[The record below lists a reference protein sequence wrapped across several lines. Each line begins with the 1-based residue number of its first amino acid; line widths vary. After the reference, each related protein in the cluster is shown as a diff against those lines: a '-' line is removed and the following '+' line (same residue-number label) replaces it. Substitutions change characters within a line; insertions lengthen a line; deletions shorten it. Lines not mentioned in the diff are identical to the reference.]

1 MARGTVAHLTPK
13 GQSKHFP
20 PIEEG
25 QLDGLAKEP
34 KERFLL
40 PFLTLKRHALMAA
53 ERAEFQEL
61 PAAPP

>member
-1 MARGTVAHLTPK
+1 MAKATLAHLTPE

-20 PIEEG
+20 PMEKG
-25 QLDGLAKEP
+25 QLDGLAKKP

-53 ERAEFQEL
+53 ERAELHEL